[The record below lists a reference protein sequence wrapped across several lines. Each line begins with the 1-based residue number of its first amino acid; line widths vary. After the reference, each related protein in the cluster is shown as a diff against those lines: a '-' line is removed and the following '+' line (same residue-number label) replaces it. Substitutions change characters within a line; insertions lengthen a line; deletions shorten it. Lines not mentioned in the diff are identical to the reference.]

1 MFLFIGTPELIIVF
15 VVALLIFGP
24 EQMPQIAR
32 NLGKGIRMIRDGMNE
47 AKREIYKEAD
57 KTGVTKEL
65 DEVTG
70 DLKKEMKKVRKIM
83 DVSEDIPDLGVP
95 DLSKEI
101 KGRVK
106 RK

>member
-1 MFLFIGTPELIIVF
+1 MLLFIGTPELIIVF
-15 VVALLIFGP
+15 VIALLIFGP
-24 EQMPQIAR
+24 EQIPHIAR

-47 AKREIYKEAD
+47 AKREMYKEAE
-57 KTGVTKEL
+57 KTGIAGEWE
-65 DEVTG
+65 EVTG

-95 DLSKEI
+95 DISKEI

-106 RK
+106 RN

>member
-24 EQMPQIAR
+24 EQLPTIAK
-32 NLGKGIRMIRDGMNE
+32 NLGKGIRMLRDGMNE
-47 AKREIYKEAD
+47 AKREMYKEAS
-57 KTGVTKEL
+57 KTELDKEL
-65 DEVTG
+65 KEVTE
-70 DLKKEMKKVRKIM
+70 DLKQELKGVRKIM
-83 DVSEDIPDLGVP
+83 DVSEEINDFT
-95 DLSKEI
+95 SEI